1 MYTNLVPLKMT
12 DTEWIGHDSIEQYLQ
27 VQNLNICYFEIH
39 FLVKLQDTYR
49 KPCEQNAKVI
59 P

>member
-1 MYTNLVPLKMT
+1 MT